1 MTFRLVTFL
10 LIQEEQVTSEMEDR
24 KINNT
29 DRMEGMENNI

>member
-10 LIQEEQVTSEMEDR
+10 LIQEEQVTSEMEDW

-29 DRMEGMENNI
+29 DRMEGVENNI